1 MSMIHTK
8 LIRAIAFSVLAGLP
22 LCAPAQD
29 RTIPAN
35 AKRGEIRQIEGMLVE
50 INGTRVLL
58 PPGVQI
64 RDAANRG
71 IVPTAIPPGAQIRY
85 LVNQQGVPTRIWLLT
100 PEEAAKSAPGN

>member
-1 MSMIHTK
+1 MFHAK
-8 LIRAIAFSVLAGLP
+8 LTRAIALSLLAGLP
-22 LCAPAQD
+22 LSASAWD

-35 AKRGEIRQIEGMLVE
+35 AQRGEIRQIEGMLVE

-64 RDAANRG
+64 RDTANRG

-100 PEEAAKSAPGN
+100 PEEAAKPAPGN